1 MRLSTQ
7 PRTGLIAVTDLGEQ
21 VADLGAGAATTTGSV
36 GDTAGRMRLSVVVL
50 NVERCNT
57 SPPVL
62 LVL

>member
-36 GDTAGRMRLSVVVL
+36 GDTAGRMRLSTQPRTGLIAVPDL
-50 NVERCNT
+50 GEQ
-57 SPPVL
+57 
-62 LVL
+62 